1 MFGAE
6 QRLSIGEFDVME
18 MSMKRMLFVIALF
31 FFCTGYAA
39 ASGGDERGVQM
50 ISVTDCAGEV
60 VVIEGYPERIV
71 SLSPSITELLF
82 AIGAGNLIV
91 AVSDQSDYPEEAL
104 RIPTVGG
111 FTTISIEKVV
121 AANPDLVVAT
131 PSNGEEVLSRLR
143 ASGLT
148 VLVINPETIDEII
161 ETISL
166 LGTVTGNDRAA
177 HELNAELI
185 RRIEKVTEQLASS
198 THAPTVAHIVW
209 HDPIWV
215 SGSGTF
221 QDEVI
226 RTAGGVNV
234 FADMHEWQIVS
245 LEEFVAA
252 GPEFILVSSG
262 TGMGKAGYDA
272 IYSYITTEPRFQRL
286 DAVKKNRVILVD
298 ADLIS
303 RGGPRI
309 VLAIEDVA
317 NRIHPVAAESPDTGV
332 SSAEPASGL
341 MLMPL
346 IAVVFLFAL
355 GLKRD

>member
-1 MFGAE
+1 MIE
-6 QRLSIGEFDVME
+6 V
-18 MSMKRMLFVIALF
+18 SMKRMLCVMAICLL
-31 FFCTGYAA
+31 CTGVVG
-39 ASGGDERGVQM
+39 ASGGDKGEVQM
-50 ISVTDCAGEV
+50 IRVTDSAGEV

-91 AVSDQSDYPEEAL
+91 AVSDQSDYPEAAL

-121 AANPDLVVAT
+121 ATNPDLVVAT

-143 ASGLT
+143 GSGLT
-148 VLVINPETIDEII
+148 VLVIDPETIEEVI
-161 ETISL
+161 EMITL
-166 LGTVTGNDRAA
+166 LGTVTGNYRAA
-177 HELNAELI
+177 EDLNAELI
-185 RRIEKVTEQLASS
+185 RRVEHVTGQCASS

-226 RTAGGVNV
+226 RMAGGINV

-252 GPEFILVSSG
+252 NPEYILVSSG
-262 TGMGKAGYDA
+262 TGMGKAAYDV

-286 DAVKKNRVILVD
+286 DAVQQNRVILVD
-298 ADLIS
+298 ADVIS

-309 VLAIEDVA
+309 VQAIEEVA
-317 NRIHPVAAESPDTGV
+317 ARIHTDSAGITDAAVPSPKP
-332 SSAEPASGL
+332 SSGL
-341 MLMPL
+341 ALMPL
-346 IAVVFLFAL
+346 IAVMLLFTL
-355 GLKRD
+355 RLKRD